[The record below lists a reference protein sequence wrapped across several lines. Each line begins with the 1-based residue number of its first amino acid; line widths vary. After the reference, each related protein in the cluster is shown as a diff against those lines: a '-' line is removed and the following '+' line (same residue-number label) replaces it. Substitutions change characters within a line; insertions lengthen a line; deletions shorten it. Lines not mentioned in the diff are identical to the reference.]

1 MNEKQKTIFWLGLGL
16 ALLTLSCQTL
26 GDFQLGESA
35 APTPTPVALPHSAY
49 EPPTKKTQ
57 VFVGQPIPI
66 ETHHL
71 TFMHDR
77 LDSLGIRVNGQPIRT
92 EAAAGPE
99 TFPPELATI
108 QVVTR
113 SQPAPVS
120 PVSFEPPSFPTCQD
134 ALTEQGPVMNSPLS
148 PFPASVWD
156 VCYIWIGHYPGT
168 YDLSVMV
175 TDTAGRPGEWIFQ
188 RIEVI
193 DPTR

>member
-1 MNEKQKTIFWLGLGL
+1 MNEKQKTIFWIGLGL

-26 GDFQLGESA
+26 GNFELGDTA

-57 VFVGQPIPI
+57 VLVDQAIPI

-71 TFMHDR
+71 TIMRDR
-77 LDSLGIRVNGQPIRT
+77 LAELAIRVNGQLIRS
-92 EAAAGPE
+92 EANTGPE

-108 QVVTR
+108 RVVTR
-113 SQPAPVS
+113 DQAAPVS
-120 PVSFEPPSFPTCQD
+120 PVSFESPSFPTCQD
-134 ALTEQGPVMNSPLS
+134 ALTEQGPVMNSPVS
-148 PFPASVWD
+148 PFPSSVWD
-156 VCYIWIGHYPGT
+156 VCYIWVGHIPGT

-175 TDTAGRPGEWIFQ
+175 TDTAGKPSEWIFQ